1 MDEKEICELK
11 EAVDALHKKLKKE
24 NNSGIQRF
32 IIGTFAI
39 FLITLI
45 FYSGF
50 TYRDIQILK
59 ENSIPNADWLDN
71 EAKTSAVYNKVFK
84 IPSEYTTR
92 GGLIKK

>member
-1 MDEKEICELK
+1 MDKEICELK
-11 EAVDALHKKLKKE
+11 KAVEALHNKLEKDQK
-24 NNSGIQRF
+24 SGLIKF
-32 IIGTFAI
+32 VFGTFAI

-59 ENSIPNADWLDN
+59 ENSIPSADWLDN

-84 IPSEYTTR
+84 IPHEYTTR